1 MVVVMAALAGA
12 LTVAGRA
19 QAGVGASLH
28 RVPRDETCAVKPG
41 ERDFVERELGRQRW
55 DGPDAVAGGTR
66 AFRVAARAEVACARC
81 ANAVLSQPVAV
92 VNEVA
97 DGRRILRRE
106 VLVAAVAGAKRPPIL
121 VLVATEARGHLGPDR
136 VRVLFRN
143 GLVTADAIAVCGG
156 LMGAMLEA

>member
-1 MVVVMAALAGA
+1 
-12 LTVAGRA
+12 
-19 QAGVGASLH
+19 
-28 RVPRDETCAVKPG
+28 VKAG
-41 ERDFVERELGRQRW
+41 ERDLVERELGRQCR
-55 DGPDAVAGGTR
+55 DGPDAVARGTR

-97 DGRRILRRE
+97 HGRLILRRE
-106 VLVAAVAGAKRPPIL
+106 VPVAAVAVAERPLIL